1 MIPFI
6 PWQKVSAVLA
16 GVCVALGLWVFVQGQ
31 RLDAANAR
39 RDMAELDIRRVAEA
53 NGQAISVV
61 ERLRAELEACVG
73 DREAL
78 LNRFRI
84 AEAEAQAERER
95 IAAAHARRIEELR
108 TLYANDP
115 NARAWADVRVPDAVA
130 SQLYAARRGAP

>member
-1 MIPFI
+1 MISLV
-6 PWQKVSAVLA
+6 PWNKVSAVLA
-16 GVCVALGLWVFVQGQ
+16 AVVVIMAVLLFVQGQ
-31 RLDAANAR
+31 RLDAAQAR
-39 RDMAELDIRRVAEA
+39 RDLAELDTRRVAEA
-53 NGQAISVV
+53 NGQAMSVV

-78 LNRFRI
+78 LNRFRV

-115 NARAWADVRVPDAVA
+115 NARAWADVRVPDSVVER
-130 SQLYAARRGAP
+130 LYAARRGAP